1 MKSLKFRLITLGSA
15 FILLMLLFVQT
26 AGAQVQDDG
35 WSEPYRLSSNLGSVI
50 GAGGRVVTDRYGFVH
65 AFWAESGFDDLRI
78 IVQYARF
85 DGERW
90 SDPIDIYV
98 SAPDSTFGFLSIP
111 VIDKDDNIHLIWTMS
126 QTGPIF
132 YYRAPLS
139 GATSSR
145 NWVREKAIEV
155 PTNRAELVVDNNNT
169 LHIVYSQLE
178 GKEPG
183 VYYMRSEDM
192 GITWS
197 QPYWLHPD
205 KPLNYKPAR
214 VIFLKDE
221 VTDALH
227 ILWKYDEVIDD
238 FAIGKQ
244 ILHMFSKDG
253 GDSWSLPFLIDE
265 ADEAED
271 ELRAGGMVFAV
282 KNDAAHVVWAGTS
295 TTRRE
300 HRYTL
305 DGGETWTETSRVFG
319 ELNGSA
325 GDSLVF
331 DGAGNVQ
338 FLGQIRFP
346 QGMWNVT
353 FDGTEW
359 SDPSLVYLIR
369 KTSEEEHQG
378 IHIHAINAVV
388 RSGNQLI
395 ATFTNSPSEEQLVLY
410 TMQRTIE
417 DVASEAALP
426 LPVPTTVPTATPIPQ
441 RTRIAE
447 PTPFPVQPFD
457 LNASFETPTPADGL
471 WVSLIPA
478 AAFAG
483 IVLMVGVVMQRRT
496 RG

>member
-1 MKSLKFRLITLGSA
+1 MKPLKVSLTLLGGALLI
-15 FILLMLLFVQT
+15 LLFVQT
-26 AGAQVQDDG
+26 VGAQVQDDN

-50 GAGGRVVTDRYGFVH
+50 GAGGRLVTDQYGFVH
-65 AFWAESGFDDLRI
+65 AFWAEGGFDDLRI

-85 DGERW
+85 DGENW
-90 SDPIDIYV
+90 SDPVDIYV
-98 SAPDSTFGFLSIP
+98 TAPDSTFGFLSIP
-111 VIDKDDNIHLIWTMS
+111 VIDKDDNIHIVWSMS

-132 YYRAPLS
+132 YFHAPIS

-145 NWVREKAIEV
+145 NWVREAAIDA
-155 PTNRAELVVDNNNT
+155 PANRAEIAVDRNNK
-169 LHIVYSQLE
+169 LHMVYSHLE

-183 VYYMRSEDM
+183 VYYMQSEDG

-205 KPLNYKPAR
+205 KPLNYTPAR

-221 VTDALH
+221 VTDGLH

-238 FAIGKQ
+238 VAVGKQ
-244 ILHMFSKDG
+244 ILHMFSKDAG
-253 GDSWSLPFLIDE
+253 ESWSHPFIIDE

-282 KNDAAHVVWAGTS
+282 ENDAAHVVWAGTS

-305 DGGETWTETSRVFG
+305 DGGETWTETFRVFG

-325 GDSLVF
+325 GDSIVF
-331 DGAGNVQ
+331 DGAGNVH

-346 QGMWNVT
+346 QGMWNIR

-359 SDPSLVYLIR
+359 QDPSLVYLIR
-369 KTSEEEHQG
+369 KTSVDEHEG
-378 IHIHAINAVV
+378 IHVHAINSEVS
-388 RSGNQLI
+388 SGNQLF
-395 ATFTNSPSEEQLVLY
+395 ATFTNSPSEDQLFLY
-410 TMQRTIE
+410 VMQRTIT
-417 DVASEAALP
+417 DVEQEAILP
-426 LPVPTTVPTATPIPQ
+426 LPEPTVAPTATPLVQ
-441 RTRIAE
+441 RTKVSE

-457 LNASFETPTPADGL
+457 VNASFETPTPADGL
-471 WVSLIPA
+471 WLSLIPA

-483 IVLMVGVVMQRRT
+483 IVLLVGIVLQRRA